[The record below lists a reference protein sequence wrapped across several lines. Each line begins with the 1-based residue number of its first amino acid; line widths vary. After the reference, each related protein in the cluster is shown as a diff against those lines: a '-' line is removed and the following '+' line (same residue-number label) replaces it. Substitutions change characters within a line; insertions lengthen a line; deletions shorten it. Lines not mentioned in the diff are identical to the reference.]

1 MAVIYCWKKA
11 YSFSRQNH
19 QAVILYFSLMIYLD
33 SNGTTDLSPFVR
45 ARLIDA
51 EKGRLGDAASVGVVG
66 AAAREEIA
74 GSRESVARLIGADE
88 EQIAF
93 VSSGSEANVSVIRS
107 VMRRS
112 HRPVAVVSEI
122 EHSSTISLLPQ
133 LEEDGYE
140 IRTVPVLSDGV
151 IDLEALRSVVDER
164 VGVVSVQAV
173 NNETGVIQPV
183 SEISA
188 ACQEVGTVYHCDA
201 AQAVGKMAFDVRS
214 IAADYVTFTGHKFH
228 APAGIGVIYSREGW
242 SSFPPLITGG
252 SQEFGIRGGT
262 HNILGIIG
270 IGAAAEKRRTELSS
284 VISRMGELRDRF
296 ETTVLAGVDG
306 CVVNGASDRRVTN
319 TSNLQFAKLD
329 GKALYAQLLD
339 REIICAQTSACT
351 SQYPEPSR
359 VLRAMGLSYHDAFS
373 SIRFSVS
380 ELNTTA
386 EIDEAAAEVIA
397 VAGRISALLG
407 GVW

>member
-1 MAVIYCWKKA
+1 MLNV
-11 YSFSRQNH
+11 
-19 QAVILYFSLMIYLD
+19 VLLLVPMIYLD
-33 SNGTTDLSPFVR
+33 SNGTTDLSPVVR

-51 EKGRLGDAASVGVVG
+51 LNGRLGNAASVGVIG
-66 AAAREEIA
+66 GAAREEITA
-74 GSRESVARLIGADE
+74 SRESVARLIGADA

-107 VMRRS
+107 VLRRS
-112 HRPVAVVSEI
+112 DRRVAVVSEI

-133 LEEDGYE
+133 LEEDGFE

-151 IDLEALRSVVDER
+151 IDLDTLQSVLDER
-164 VGVVSVQAV
+164 VGLVSVQAV

-183 SEISA
+183 SEIGS
-188 ACQEVGTVYHCDA
+188 ACQEVGAVFHCDA
-201 AQAVGKMAFDVRS
+201 AQAVGKMAFHVGS

-228 APAGIGVIYSREGW
+228 APAGIGVICSRDGW
-242 SSFPPLITGG
+242 SGFSPLITGG

-270 IGAAAEKRRTELSS
+270 IGVAAEKRRTDLDS
-284 VISRMGELRDRF
+284 VIVRMGALRDRL
-296 ETTVLAGVDG
+296 ETQVLAGVDG
-306 CVVNGASDRRVTN
+306 CFINGASDRRVTN
-319 TSNLQFAKLD
+319 TTNLRFSKLD

-351 SQYPEPSR
+351 AQYPEPSR

-380 ELNTTA
+380 ELNTMA

-397 VAGRISALLG
+397 VAERISALLG